1 MKLFLKQSINEN
13 VRVMLISEIYDI
25 FYFKEIIPRVQDCSE
40 IKYMKIGKWKEMRY
54 ILDSVSIRCYK
65 SEFGQSWKIAV
76 WDNETDR
83 KSLTITKKKGVLYMC
98 QIWSDTIS
106 FVINGENERDLVCD
120 FLRVTTSNSLC
131 VMVKSYRITMRAFM
145 GETREEDQPC
155 EVEVVQP
162 WLTHVLLLL
171 LNYNF
176 TE

>member
-1 MKLFLKQSINEN
+1 MFNLSETIQRMDECTNIRHMKLQ
-13 VRVMLISEIYDI
+13 
-25 FYFKEIIPRVQDCSE
+25 
-40 IKYMKIGKWKEMRY
+40 KWRTMCY
-54 ILDSVSIRCYK
+54 ILNSVEIRCYK
-65 SEFGQSWKIAV
+65 SEFGQSWERAV
-76 WDNETDR
+76 WDNEMDYIT
-83 KSLTITKKKGVLYMC
+83 LTLTRKKGVLYMF
-98 QIWSDTIS
+98 QMFSGTIS
-106 FVINGENERDLVCD
+106 FVITGENERDLVCD